1 MIEQINNDLKE
12 AMKTQD
18 KFALSV
24 LRMLKSA
31 LQLEKIS
38 LKRELLDQD
47 VLMVI
52 KKNVKQRKDSIAEYE
67 KYGKT
72 EEMENLEKDK
82 KYSLT
87 QMELQKIQEYFNA
100 TFCDDSYCLETI
112 NQNALNGLIIDPHT
126 ACGFKAYEEI
136 QKETPN
142 TPCVLCSTA
151 EWTKFA
157 PTLAKALKLGS
168 LSDEQALQTLA
179 KNFSLKIPEQILN
192 LFAQKEIHT
201 QTMDKDKIYQAIL
214 EWL

>member
-1 MIEQINNDLKE
+1 MDILKSSNVE
-12 AMKTQD
+12 RVL
-18 KFALSV
+18 FALFGSN
-24 LRMLKSA
+24 RTK
-31 LQLEKIS
+31 
-38 LKRELLDQD
+38 EL
-47 VLMVI
+47 
-52 KKNVKQRKDSIAEYE
+52 
-67 KYGKT
+67 
-72 EEMENLEKDK
+72 MESLEKDK

-157 PTLAKALKLGS
+157 PTLAKALKLGN

-192 LFAQKEIHT
+192 LFTQKEIHT

>member
-1 MIEQINNDLKE
+1 MVEQINKDLKE

-72 EEMENLEKDK
+72 EEMENLEKEI
-82 KYSLT
+82 
-87 QMELQKIQEYFNA
+87 QILQKY
-100 TFCDDSYCLETI
+100 L
-112 NQNALNGLIIDPHT
+112 P
-126 ACGFKAYEEI
+126 EELT
-136 QKETPN
+136 E
-142 TPCVLCSTA
+142 
-151 EWTKFA
+151 
-157 PTLAKALKLGS
+157 
-168 LSDEQALQTLA
+168 
-179 KNFSLKIPEQILN
+179 EQID
-192 LFAQKEIHT
+192 AK
-201 QTMDKDKIYQAIL
+201 IL
-214 EWL
+214 EVFESVNPTSMKDMGPIMKTLTEQIGTVADMSLVSKKVKEKLMNL